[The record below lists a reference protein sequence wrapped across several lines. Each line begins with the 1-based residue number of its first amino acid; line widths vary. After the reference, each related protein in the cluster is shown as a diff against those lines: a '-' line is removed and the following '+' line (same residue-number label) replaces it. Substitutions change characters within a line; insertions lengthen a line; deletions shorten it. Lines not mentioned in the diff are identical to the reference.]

1 MSEVGLYLIDLIDK
15 GYMVEFSKRHPY
27 LETMMIRVS
36 FGQWS
41 IVRIVSKIDISYDEL
56 LITIIQRMV
65 AEIEEV
71 IKKSE

>member
-1 MSEVGLYLIDLIDK
+1 MTELGLYLVDLINK
-15 GYMVEFSKRHPY
+15 GYLVEFSNRHPY
-27 LETMMIRVS
+27 LETMMIRVN

-41 IVRIVSKIDISYDEL
+41 IAHIVSKIDIPYDEL

-65 AEIEEV
+65 AEIEER